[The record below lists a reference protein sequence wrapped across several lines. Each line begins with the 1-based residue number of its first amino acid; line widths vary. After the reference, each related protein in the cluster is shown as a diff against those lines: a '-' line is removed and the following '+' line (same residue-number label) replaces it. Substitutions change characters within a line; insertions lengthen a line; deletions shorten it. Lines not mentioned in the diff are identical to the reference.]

1 MAKKEI
7 DQATLDRYNKGY
19 EVSYLNLDSIG
30 QFKRRQAVK
39 KAEKQNGEKAERVMH
54 HSVNYAKYGYY
65 FLIPFFLIFL
75 IFNLLPLMSTFVYA
89 FFEYFFKLGGLQQVG
104 PNFIGIGNFATLFT
118 DINFWKYWGNTL
130 IIWICCFI
138 PQMIVSLLLAIWFTD
153 SRLKV
158 RCSGFFKAIMYMP
171 NLVMA
176 AAFGM
181 LFLMLF
187 GNNGPINQIFE
198 ALTGKTIFFTESTGW
213 SRGILSFANWLMWFG
228 NTTILLMSGIMGI
241 DESIFESARLDGSSS
256 VKTFFHITLPL
267 LMPIFVYVLVTS
279 MIGGIQLF
287 DVVQIFTRGNGGPNL
302 STKTIMMYLY
312 DLIKTS
318 KNYGLAGAVSF
329 FIFLITGGLSII
341 IFKCLVPSANVIKA
355 EKKAYRKRMRWL
367 NDGKREKGGEVR

>member
-1 MAKKEI
+1 MVKKEI

-138 PQMIVSLLLAIWFTD
+138 PQMIISLLLAIWFTD

>member
-104 PNFIGIGNFATLFT
+104 PNFIGIGNFVTLFT

-341 IFKCLVPSANVIKA
+341 IFKCLVPSANAIKA